1 MRSVALITTLLLA
14 TVSFAD
20 DRRRRDRYDDFRY
33 RDDRYGYG
41 YGDGSYRGG
50 RAGAGV
56 VQRVMS
62 NLSRSPSYRY
72 VGDHDRNHYEKA
84 RYDLQR
90 FQVNWSQG
98 RFDKGRLDSAI
109 DNLKHLVR
117 SDRVH
122 PRERQIFARDIE
134 DLRAFRANRGYANG
148 RWAY

>member
-1 MRSVALITTLLLA
+1 MRSVALITMLLLA

-20 DRRRRDRYDDFRY
+20 DRRRRDRYDDYGY
-33 RDDRYGYG
+33 RSDRYG

-56 VQRVMS
+56 LQRVMS

-72 VGDHDRNHYEKA
+72 VSNHDRNHYERA

-90 FQVNWSQG
+90 FQVNWSRG

-109 DNLKHLVR
+109 DNLKHLAK

-122 PRERQIFARDIE
+122 PRERQMFARDIG
-134 DLRAFRANRGYANG
+134 DLRAFRASRGYTNG
-148 RWAY
+148 RWTY